1 MKQIKHPRNKMAV
14 QMLTHPDQCVQIP
27 EQTPKL
33 TTMAEK
39 YNMAEK
45 PVAETAAMEDNVGPS
60 KQLRACAPKKSDP
73 TEQHLMSCFFPHPP
87 LSFRQVDVAIAQ

>member
-60 KQLRACAPKKSDP
+60 KQLRACAPKKIRPD
-73 TEQHLMSCFFPHPP
+73 
-87 LSFRQVDVAIAQ
+87 